1 LGEALAGYHDVPR
14 FTECRE
20 SAFKRWLENPCDPV
34 TGDFKRVLRQQQG
47 ARFCSGSVVFQE
59 HAADTPEC
67 RGIARNVLAHHF
79 RTQRRQVALLSRAEP
94 EGHTLLAQA
103 PHDPEHTFATREL
116 LTRIFDNFDERSRG
130 LMIERYLMGRSA
142 DEIAKQAAQSPTSVR
157 MKLMRVRG
165 AAKINVCAPSAG
177 RRRLESGSS

>member
-1 LGEALAGYHDVPR
+1 MRDPASINDNFSRFLGCAKSIARYIRRRVKDPEVAAELFQDVSILLLAQPGAAPAGQD
-14 FTECRE
+14 FE
-20 SAFKRWLENPCDPV
+20 RW
-34 TGDFKRVLRQQQG
+34 
-47 ARFCSGSVVFQE
+47 
-59 HAADTPEC
+59 C

-79 RTQRRQVALLSRAEP
+79 RTQRRQVALLNRAEP

-116 LTRIFDNFDERSRG
+116 LTRIFDNIDERSRG

-165 AAKINVCAPSAG
+165 AVKSVRPKADSWSDNGNAD
-177 RRRLESGSS
+177 

>member
-1 LGEALAGYHDVPR
+1 MREPASIHDNFSRFLGCAKAIARYIRRRVKDPEVAAELFQDVSILLLAQTDAAPTGQE
-14 FTECRE
+14 FE
-20 SAFKRWLENPCDPV
+20 RW
-34 TGDFKRVLRQQQG
+34 
-47 ARFCSGSVVFQE
+47 
-59 HAADTPEC
+59 C

-103 PHDPEHTFATREL
+103 PHDPERTFATREL
-116 LTRIFDNFDERSRG
+116 LSRIFDNIDERSRS

-165 AAKINVCAPSAG
+165 AVKSVRPKADSWVDGNSD
-177 RRRLESGSS
+177 